1 VREADPMIQDLEKA
15 GCHVA
20 GFLPDENHP
29 DGADLSVFWQKED
42 SHWSPEGIRLTADKV
57 MKRLWK

>member
-1 VREADPMIQDLEKA
+1 MIRDLEKA
-15 GCHVA
+15 GCQVA
-20 GFLPDENHP
+20 GFLPNEKHP

-42 SHWSPEGIRLTADKV
+42 SHWSPEGIRLTADEV